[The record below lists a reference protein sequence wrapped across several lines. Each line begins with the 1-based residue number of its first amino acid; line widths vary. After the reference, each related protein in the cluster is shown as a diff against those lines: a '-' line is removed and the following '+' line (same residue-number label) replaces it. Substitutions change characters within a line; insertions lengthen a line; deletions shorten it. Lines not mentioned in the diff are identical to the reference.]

1 MEEAIP
7 DSQKGASEEKKEKEE
22 KKGGAPEAPQSR
34 DDDGRGRESVKGYRD
49 LWT

>member
-1 MEEAIP
+1 MEAIP
-7 DSQKGASEEKKEKEE
+7 DSQKGASEE

-34 DDDGRGRESVKGYRD
+34 DDDGRGNIREGRVAGD